1 MQVHDFHRRQVG
13 GIPALSFL
21 VATRINPTEEFDIED
36 EDASVTL
43 LRVMDRADLPSESEA
58 TAIRVD
64 LSRRVSG
71 DTSVNWESERVMDPE
86 TSNLLSFAGLR
97 CRVIGTFYV
106 RRKYEPNRT
115 SESSLAFGSDISN
128 YYPNQGLKV
137 YKPKGEALSRIVNF
151 REEPTRHETEIGFV
165 RYASTHRQ
173 FQSVDDVPVKITPDD
188 LSGQKTA
195 LFGMTRTG
203 KSNTVKIIASSVF
216 AMRWGFR

>member
-1 MQVHDFHRRQVG
+1 MTMITDALGHSLRERERRLLTDLFDVEAYVGEVFSLSYETALVQVHDFHRRQVG

-21 VATRINPTEEFDIED
+21 VATRINPTAEFDIED

-115 SESSLAFGSDISN
+115 SESRLAFGSDISN

-151 REEPTRHETEIGFV
+151 REEPTKHETEIGFV
-165 RYASTHRQ
+165 RYASTPP
-173 FQSVDDVPVKITPDD
+173 PV
-188 LSGQKTA
+188 SE
-195 LFGMTRTG
+195 R
-203 KSNTVKIIASSVF
+203 
-216 AMRWGFR
+216 